1 MDMGVGCWLGK
12 TQTHSTVSVFDTVSN
27 TCRNYVKSMYKLS
40 SFYDVMTRCFARFKA
55 ALRGRAV
62 KLSLIFGFVSTINI
76 QDTAVYCLI
85 RSTDMK
91 KKALYWVYYQQ
102 IVFKH
107 IFRAN
112 LRGFAT
118 CSEYIKASLS
128 KQHRKIIG

>member
-1 MDMGVGCWLGK
+1 MGVGCWLGK

-91 KKALYWVYYQQ
+91 KRLYIGFIISRSYLNIYSGQ
-102 IVFKH
+102 IYED
-107 IFRAN
+107 
-112 LRGFAT
+112 L
-118 CSEYIKASLS
+118 
-128 KQHRKIIG
+128 QHVLNI